1 MTGRVLALLAF
12 AVQKYKIRDTWK
24 KVPKKKVVLAKP
36 PSTCFVSRGLRFG
49 LRGRAMR
56 RCYYELLGCEKT
68 ADKKTIE
75 KACVAR
81 SSNPYGVVREWGNL
95 TRNVAGTSG
104 QL

>member
-1 MTGRVLALLAF
+1 
-12 AVQKYKIRDTWK
+12 
-24 KVPKKKVVLAKP
+24 
-36 PSTCFVSRGLRFG
+36 
-49 LRGRAMR
+49 MR

-81 SSNPYGVVREWGNL
+81 SSNPYGVVQEWGNL